1 MKKKLVCCC
10 TFILVLTIAS
20 SAFAG
25 GVVNRTNWSA
35 EYIRTMNRNAATDY
49 ADIVFYNPAGTVHLD
64 RGGYLNVSAH
74 YFPKYYENNIKSGP
88 FAGSYESDE
97 PSLVPGVFTA
107 YNAGRWALFFGVS
120 NTLGGGKVDFDD
132 GSLRTALIGLQTRSA
147 VRGMLGV
154 DDYEIVSQQIKAES
168 YAPGYMVGG
177 ALQLTDN
184 VSVSMGMRYIDASQ
198 KAKGR
203 VTFGSDV
210 APDYDAEIDYEWDAK
225 GVGAIF
231 GINYTPSGD
240 TTLAARYETRTSL
253 NYRYTIN
260 SEEPIG
266 LSVLGEQGVED
277 GTRRRQDLPASLGLG
292 ISHQFL
298 PQLRAETNLTY
309 YFNSDADWDGDEKKF
324 HDGFD
329 AGVAL
334 EYAFTPELKGSMGY
348 MYTNI
353 GLKSQHA
360 KDIYAN
366 LPENPNLDA
375 HTIGLGSAY
384 QYSDNLAFNAG
395 IGGAFYVDDD
405 ITTPVGDVDY
415 EKTIYF
421 LALGF
426 QYKFL

>member
-1 MKKKLVCCC
+1 MKRKLVCLC
-10 TFILVLTIAS
+10 TFILVMTIAS
-20 SAFAG
+20 AAFAG

-49 ADIVFYNPAGTVHLD
+49 ADIVFYNPAGTVHMKP
-64 RGGYLNVSAH
+64 GGYLNVSAH
-74 YFPKYYENNIKSGP
+74 YFPKYYENNIQSGP
-88 FAGSYESDE
+88 FEGSYESDE
-97 PSLVPGVFTA
+97 PSLVPGVFTT
-107 YNAGRWALFFGVS
+107 YNAGRWSLFFGVS

-132 GSLRTALIGLQTRSA
+132 GSLRTVLIGAGAMPLLPPQAGYDT
-147 VRGMLGV
+147 
-154 DDYEIVSQQIKAES
+154 IVSQQIEAES
-168 YAPGYMVGG
+168 YAPGYMAGG
-177 ALQLTDN
+177 ALQITDN

-198 KAKGR
+198 EAKGR

-225 GVGAIF
+225 GLGAIF
-231 GINYTPSGD
+231 GINYTPSRD

-253 NYRYTIN
+253 NYKYTIN
-260 SEEPIG
+260 SEEQIG
-266 LSVLGEQGVED
+266 LMVLNDMGVQD
-277 GTRRRQDLPASLGLG
+277 GMRRRQDLPAALGLG
-292 ISHQFL
+292 VSHQFL

-324 HDGFD
+324 HDGYD

-334 EYAFTPELKGSMGY
+334 EYAFTPELKGSIGY
-348 MYTNI
+348 LYTNI
-353 GLKSQHA
+353 GLKSRYA
-360 KDIYAN
+360 DDIGAN

-375 HTIGLGSAY
+375 HTIGFGCAY
-384 QYSDNLAFNAG
+384 QFSDSLAFNAG

-405 ITTPVGDVDY
+405 ISTDVGDVEY